1 MKNENIVY
9 DKSKAFAIRIVNLRN
24 YLADEKREYV
34 LSKQL
39 LRSGTSIGANIAEA
53 ICAVSN
59 NEFSAKMHI
68 AYKECSE
75 TLYWLELLKDTD
87 YLTEKEFISIEQDCR
102 ELIKLL
108 TAITKTA
115 KSKKN
120 ENQ

>member
-1 MKNENIVY
+1 MKTGNVVY

-24 YLADEKREYV
+24 YLADEKNEYV

-53 ICAVSN
+53 ICAISN
-59 NEFSAKMHI
+59 SEFSAKMHI

-75 TLYWLELLKDTD
+75 TLYWLELQKETD
-87 YLTEKEFISIEQDCR
+87 YLSEKEFSSIEQDCI

-108 TAITKTA
+108 AAITKTA
-115 KSKKN
+115 KIKN
-120 ENQ
+120 NK